1 MMVRKPDGIAET
13 ESLLRTL
20 TQVPK
25 RELDARLAK
34 GKKPK
39 KRSKRRRK

>member
-1 MMVRKPDGIAET
+1 MIRKPQGIAET
-13 ESLLRTL
+13 ETLLRVL
-20 TQVPK
+20 AQVPK

-34 GKKPK
+34 AKKPK